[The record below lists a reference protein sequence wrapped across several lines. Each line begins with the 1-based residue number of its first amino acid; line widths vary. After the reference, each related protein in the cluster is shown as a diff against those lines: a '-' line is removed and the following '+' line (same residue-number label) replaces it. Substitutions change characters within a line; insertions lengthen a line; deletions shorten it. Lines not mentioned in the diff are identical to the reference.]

1 MLGPWVGSY
10 TSGMELLSALVLGLF
25 FSGHSPEEVNRAL
38 ADVLSDRSI
47 QSAFPDGGEVV
58 KPRVEPPSRSR
69 SSTDWSGLGSI
80 AQAVLWVLLGVA
92 VVLVIVALA
101 RRLGGYTK
109 DVRILSPP
117 AAEPVPVA
125 SSQLS
130 LEGAEALAAAGRF
143 DEAIHALLLVAF
155 RNLGRETTLAGSLTS
170 REILD
175 EGRLSGEARRG
186 AEDLV
191 GAVELSLFGGR
202 ESGQVEYASAMDS
215 YRRFAGAAGWAGA

>member
-1 MLGPWVGSY
+1 MQLV
-10 TSGMELLSALVLGLF
+10 SALVLGLF

-38 ADVLSDRSI
+38 AEVLSDRSI
-47 QSAFPDGGEVV
+47 QSAFPEEGEVV
-58 KPRVEPPSRSR
+58 KPHVEPPTRSR
-69 SSTDWSGLGSI
+69 RSTDSSSLGSI

-92 VVLVIVALA
+92 VVLVIIALA

-117 AAEPVPVA
+117 VAAPVPVT
-125 SSQLS
+125 SGQLS
-130 LEGAEALAAAGRF
+130 LEGAEALAAAGRY

-175 EGRLSGEARRG
+175 EGQLRGEALSG
-186 AEDLV
+186 AEGLV

-202 ESGQVEYASAMDS
+202 ETGRVEYAAALDA
-215 YRRFAGAAGWAGA
+215 YRRFAGAVGWAGA